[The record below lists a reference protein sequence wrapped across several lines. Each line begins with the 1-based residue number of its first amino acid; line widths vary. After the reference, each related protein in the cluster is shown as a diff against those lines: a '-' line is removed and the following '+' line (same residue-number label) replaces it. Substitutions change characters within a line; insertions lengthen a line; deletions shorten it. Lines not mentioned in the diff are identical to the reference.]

1 MERYSDDDQRR
12 TEDDGYR
19 EGERRSVGTSDQGE
33 GRPND
38 VRSKGGEESQERKD
52 RKRRSGSRER
62 RKKKKRSRDRDRK
75 RRSRD
80 RDRSRGSRSRRRR
93 SRSRSGGRRRGRRSR
108 SPSYS
113 PGYYRRLQD
122 SKNDAK
128 PSGRME
134 TQRRL
139 AREPKKFWDGFQW
152 VVQQPNAQEGQ
163 SASQAALSQT
173 RKDRRLYVGNLPP
186 GITMDQLRDFLNAA
200 MEACGGVP
208 EGQKEAVLS
217 VWIAGPD
224 AKYSFVEFTTTDCA
238 TVAIGLNGI
247 NCMGFPLKISRPT
260 NYSAT
265 IPGPPPADQIALLQQ
280 LGGDN
285 ASQAAQAALMAAN
298 TTQQPDTQALL
309 AAAMGQI
316 PIQQPPPP
324 I

>member
-1 MERYSDDDQRR
+1 
-12 TEDDGYR
+12 
-19 EGERRSVGTSDQGE
+19 
-33 GRPND
+33 
-38 VRSKGGEESQERKD
+38 
-52 RKRRSGSRER
+52 
-62 RKKKKRSRDRDRK
+62 
-75 RRSRD
+75 
-80 RDRSRGSRSRRRR
+80 
-93 SRSRSGGRRRGRRSR
+93 
-108 SPSYS
+108 
-113 PGYYRRLQD
+113 
-122 SKNDAK
+122 
-128 PSGRME
+128 ME